1 MRRLAAYMVLYCDL
15 SACCGC
21 TSLIVALNTLVAADA
36 ELGLDIHT
44 VGFTLLAERVLL
56 IDADVTRQ
64 QARAAN
70 SNQKMNYPHLPVPLR
85 LEPACKDIAKKKS
98 IATATQNTKKMVAS
112 L

>member
-1 MRRLAAYMVLYCDL
+1 MVLYCDL

-36 ELGLDIHT
+36 ELGLGIHT

-85 LEPACKDIAKKKS
+85 LEPACKDNAKKKS